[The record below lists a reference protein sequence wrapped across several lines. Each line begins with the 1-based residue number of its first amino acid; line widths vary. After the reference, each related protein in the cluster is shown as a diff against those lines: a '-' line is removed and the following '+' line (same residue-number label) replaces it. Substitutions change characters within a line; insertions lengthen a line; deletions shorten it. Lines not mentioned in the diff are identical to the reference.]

1 MSILLQELI
10 DNRKTATAEYEN
22 YLQKI
27 IILAQEIHQ
36 PSKSSTYPPSLNTS
50 AKIALYDN
58 LDQDEQLALTI
69 DTVIRQTK
77 QDGWRG
83 NKVKERMIKNAIKK
97 YLPLPEQIDEMME
110 IIKNQN
116 EY

>member
-1 MSILLQELI
+1 M
-10 DNRKTATAEYEN
+10 
-22 YLQKI
+22 
-27 IILAQEIHQ
+27 
-36 PSKSSTYPPSLNTS
+36 NTS

-58 LDQDEQLALTI
+58 LNQDEQLALTI